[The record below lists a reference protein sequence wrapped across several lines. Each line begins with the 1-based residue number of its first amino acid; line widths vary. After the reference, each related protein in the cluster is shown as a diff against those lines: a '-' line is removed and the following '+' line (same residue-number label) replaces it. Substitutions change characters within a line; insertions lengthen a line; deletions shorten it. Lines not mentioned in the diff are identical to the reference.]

1 MAFFTGL
8 ASAIGGAIASISSFI
23 GGLGAIGTF
32 LLKTAV
38 GIGLN
43 LLAKAI
49 AGQPDEPQFS
59 VQGTLQAGGDV
70 PRSFIFGRTV
80 TAGSLVYANTHGSAG
95 KTPNAYFTQV
105 IALSDIPIAGIAN
118 LWVNGELVT
127 LPDFNTPPIGPSG
140 WAIPEYEKEGGDNNL
155 WIKFCDGTQTVADSY
170 LVGQVSSA
178 DRPYSNTRV
187 GRGVAYAII
196 TAQVKEDLF
205 TGFPQFKFELQG
217 ARLYDITKDSTEG
230 GSGSHRWS
238 DPATWG
244 GDGDDLPAVQIY
256 NLLRGIT
263 YGGAWLYGLQN
274 LPGVRL
280 PNADWIAQI
289 NKCRALVLTT
299 SGTEKQYLTGGE
311 IHVGAQIADAV
322 DAILTGCQG
331 RLSESGGIYKIY
343 VGEPDAPVFAFSD
356 DDILSTE
363 EQSFTPFFGL
373 ADTINGINASYPEP
387 AEAWNTKVAPALFN
401 TTFEAEDGNR
411 RLMADVQLDMVY
423 RSTQVQRL
431 MKSALAEGRRARR
444 HTLVLSPAAW
454 ILEPGDIVSWTS
466 NRNGYEAK
474 LFRVD
479 GVADR
484 ANLDVMIDLTEV
496 DPSDY
501 DWNPSTDYKPPV
513 FGPLGPNRP
522 SPQPIVDWSATAS
535 TIPDNSGSGRRPAI
549 LLAWDGDQVDV
560 DAVAFEVRLATSG
573 TVIYRGRTDNV
584 AAASILISQSLLP
597 LTAYQVRGRYVPRSD
612 RETLWSGWL
621 AVTTLNILLGDQDVY
636 LPGMIE
642 DIEEFVGG
650 ATEWLRE
657 GSRELI
663 WEAQQFALRTV
674 DQDAANYRDK
684 QQLRTEL
691 VSTTETAFGKVTAA
705 YLDAITVA
713 TGPMSAIGQRL
724 TTIEATVPTLASAS
738 AVSLLSA
745 QVSGVGGQV
754 AAQADSITA
763 LFVAMGGDSAAVN
776 VRMSASAGPS
786 GYAARYGIEART
798 GGAGTYRSAS
808 MFIDVPTSTSSPTRV
823 AFVAD
828 QFIITDGTNNAQ
840 PFVFQGSTAYMEN
853 ARIGTVIFNQLS
865 SANGKLVLKGSGSNA
880 SIEIFT

>member
-1 MAFFTGL
+1 MAFFSGI
-8 ASAIGGAIASISSFI
+8 AAAIGGAFASISSFI

-70 PRSFIFGRTV
+70 PRSFVFGRTV
-80 TAGSLVYANTHGSAG
+80 TAGSLVYANTWGKAG

-105 IALSDIPIAGIAN
+105 IALSDVPITGISQ
-118 LWVNGELVT
+118 LWVNGEPVT
-127 LPDFNTPPIGPSG
+127 IDTGDASYGDWGFPVV
-140 WAIPEYEKEGGDNNL
+140 EYAKGSNNHM
-155 WIKFCDGTQTVADSY
+155 WVKFYDGTQTVADPF
-170 LVGQVSSA
+170 LAGTVSSGT
-178 DRPYSNTRV
+178 RPWSSTRV
-187 GRGVAYAII
+187 GRGVAYAVI
-196 TAQVKEDLF
+196 TSQVEEELF
-205 TGFPQFKFELQG
+205 TGFPQFKFEVQG
-217 ARLYDITKDSTEG
+217 AKLYDITKDSTAG
-230 GSGSHRWS
+230 GSGAHRRS

-256 NLLRGIT
+256 NLLLGIT

-274 LPGVRL
+274 LPSVRL
-280 PNADWIAQI
+280 PSADWIAQI
-289 NKCRALVLTT
+289 NKCRALVATT
-299 SGTEKQYLTGGE
+299 TGTEKQYLTGGE

-363 EQSFTPFFGL
+363 SQEFTPFFGL

-387 AEAWNTKVAPALFN
+387 AEAWNTKSAPALFN

-484 ANLDVMIDLTEV
+484 ANLDVMLDLTEV
-496 DPSDY
+496 DPADY

-522 SPQPIVDWSATAS
+522 SPQPIVDWYAEAS
-535 TIPDNSGSGRRPAI
+535 TIPDNTGSGRRPAI

-560 DAVAFEVRLATSG
+560 AAVAFEVRLATSG
-573 TVIYRGRTDNV
+573 TVVYRGRTDNV
-584 AAASILISQSLLP
+584 AVASILISQSLLP
-597 LTAYQVRGRYVPRSD
+597 LTAYQVRGRYVPGSD
-612 RETLWSGWL
+612 RPWEWSGWL
-621 AVTTLNILLGDQDVY
+621 SVTTLDIRLGDQDVY

-642 DIEEFVGG
+642 DIEEFVGD
-650 ATEWLRE
+650 ATEWLRD

-663 WEAQQFALRTV
+663 WMAEQFALRTA
-674 DQDAANYRDK
+674 DQDAANYTDK
-684 QQLRTEL
+684 QQLKIEL
-691 VSTTETAFGKVTAA
+691 VSKAGEITAA
-705 YLDAITVA
+705 YTDAITVA
-713 TGPMSAIGQRL
+713 TGPNSAIGQRL
-724 TTIEATVPTLASAS
+724 TTIEATIPTLATAS
-738 AVSLLSA
+738 AVTLLSA
-745 QVSGVGGQV
+745 QVSSIGGQV
-754 AAQADSITA
+754 SAQADSITA
-763 LFVAMGGDSAAVN
+763 LFVAMGGSSAAVN
-776 VRMSASAGPS
+776 VRMSASAGPA

-798 GGAGTYRSAS
+798 GGAGAYRSAA
-808 MFIDVPTSTSSPTRV
+808 MFIDVPASALSPTRV

-828 QFIITDGTNNAQ
+828 QFVVTDGTNNAA
-840 PFVFQGSTAYMEN
+840 PFVFTGGVAYMEN
-853 ARIGTVIFNQLS
+853 ARIGDVLFRRQRS
-865 SANGKLVLKGSGSNA
+865 FNGKLDIRGDGSNA